1 MNGKIVGWVFL
12 VDKDS
17 FYVPVAH
24 LFSFLCCVDSGVRV
38 AQALVFCVR
47 FVDHCLF
54 IFIFAIVLSALRR
67 CTSSD
72 YPLTSR

>member
-24 LFSFLCCVDSGVRV
+24 DYLDAPVQLNFD
-38 AQALVFCVR
+38 
-47 FVDHCLF
+47 
-54 IFIFAIVLSALRR
+54 LSVV
-67 CTSSD
+67 
-72 YPLTSR
+72 P